1 MKYNLKK
8 YLSLMTAFFLVLLLL
23 PIRVWASTPISIL
36 YTNDVHC
43 GLEGYS
49 KLAAYRQ
56 SLTDAGIS
64 TVLVDAGD
72 HVQGELIGTMDQG
85 ESIIDIMN

>member
-49 KLAAYRQ
+49 KLAAYR
-56 SLTDAGIS
+56 
-64 TVLVDAGD
+64 
-72 HVQGELIGTMDQG
+72 
-85 ESIIDIMN
+85 